1 MIQTAFQSVV
11 QLLLSICKQET
22 MGVISKWIVLVWDG
36 TDLSNR
42 PYVTKIILE
51 ICSNYFLGCKPKMLV
66 RFF

>member
-1 MIQTAFQSVV
+1 
-11 QLLLSICKQET
+11 

-66 RFF
+66 RFFNKKLLNEMIYKLVKFIS